1 MQPFWRFGRLG
12 LRLKKHLEQ
21 RRKLSLENNKLKRL
35 SRNLAYL
42 FISLAIIFMLSF
54 NLIGSKVDKNGT
66 LQEPFFLIPF
76 GYLSFALGIIFAII
90 SVVMK
95 KKN

>member
-1 MQPFWRFGRLG
+1 
-12 LRLKKHLEQ
+12 
-21 RRKLSLENNKLKRL
+21 LKRL

-42 FISLAIIFMLSF
+42 FISLAIIFILAF
-54 NLIGSKVDKNGT
+54 NFIGSEVDENGT
-66 LQEPFFLIPF
+66 LQEPFYLIPF
-76 GYLSFALGIIFAII
+76 SYSTFLLGIIFAII

>member
-1 MQPFWRFGRLG
+1 
-12 LRLKKHLEQ
+12 LKRRLEQ
-21 RRKLSLENNKLKRL
+21 RRKLSLENNILKRL

-42 FISLAIIFMLSF
+42 FISLAIIFMLTF
-54 NLIGSKVDKNGT
+54 NLIGSEVDADGV

-76 GYLSFALGIIFAII
+76 SYVSFALGIVFAVI
-90 SVVMK
+90 SVIKK

>member
-1 MQPFWRFGRLG
+1 MP
-12 LRLKKHLEQ
+12 LKKRLEQ
-21 RRKLSLENNKLKRL
+21 RRKLSLENNILKRL

-42 FISLAIIFMLSF
+42 FISFAIIFMLTF
-54 NLIGSKVDKNGT
+54 NLIGSEVDENGT

-76 GYLSFALGIIFAII
+76 SYLSFALGIIFAII
-90 SVVMK
+90 SVIKK

>member
-1 MQPFWRFGRLG
+1 M
-12 LRLKKHLEQ
+12 RLKKHLEQ
-21 RRKLSLENNKLKRL
+21 RRNLSLENNILKRL

-42 FISLAIIFMLSF
+42 FISLTIIFILAF
-54 NLIGSKVDKNGT
+54 NFIGSEVDENGV

-76 GYLSFALGIIFAII
+76 SYLSFALGIIFAII
-90 SVVMK
+90 SVIKK

>member
-1 MQPFWRFGRLG
+1 MP
-12 LRLKKHLEQ
+12 LKKRLEQ
-21 RRKLSLENNKLKRL
+21 KRKLSLENNILKRL

-42 FISLAIIFMLSF
+42 FISLAIIFMLTF
-54 NLIGSKVDKNGT
+54 NLIGSEVDENGT

-76 GYLSFALGIIFAII
+76 SYLSFALGIIFAII
-90 SVVMK
+90 SVIKK

>member
-1 MQPFWRFGRLG
+1 LP
-12 LRLKKHLEQ
+12 LKKHLEQ
-21 RRKLSLENNKLKRL
+21 RRKLSLENNILKRL

-42 FISLAIIFMLSF
+42 FISLAIIFMLTF
-54 NLIGSKVDKNGT
+54 NLIGSEVDENGT

-76 GYLSFALGIIFAII
+76 SYVSFVLGIIFAVI
-90 SVVMK
+90 SVVKK

>member
-1 MQPFWRFGRLG
+1 
-12 LRLKKHLEQ
+12 LRLKKRLEQ
-21 RRKLSLENNKLKRL
+21 RKKLSLESNILKRL

-42 FISLAIIFMLSF
+42 FISLAIIFMLTF
-54 NLIGSKVDKNGT
+54 NLIGSEVDADGV

-76 GYLSFALGIIFAII
+76 SYISFALGVVFAVI
-90 SVVMK
+90 SVVKK

>member
-1 MQPFWRFGRLG
+1 MQ
-12 LRLKKHLEQ
+12 LKKHLEQ
-21 RRKLSLENNKLKRL
+21 RRNLSPENNILKRL

-42 FISLAIIFMLSF
+42 FISLTIIFILAF
-54 NLIGSKVDKNGT
+54 NFIGSEVDQNGT

-76 GYLSFALGIIFAII
+76 SYVSFVLGIIFAVI
-90 SVVMK
+90 SVVKK

>member
-1 MQPFWRFGRLG
+1 LP
-12 LRLKKHLEQ
+12 LKKRLEQ
-21 RRKLSLENNKLKRL
+21 KRKLSLENNILKRL

-42 FISLAIIFMLSF
+42 FISLAIIFMLTF
-54 NLIGSKVDKNGT
+54 NLIGSEVDENGT

-76 GYLSFALGIIFAII
+76 SYLSFALGIIFAII
-90 SVVMK
+90 SVIKK

>member
-1 MQPFWRFGRLG
+1 M
-12 LRLKKHLEQ
+12 
-21 RRKLSLENNKLKRL
+21 KRL

-42 FISLAIIFMLSF
+42 FISLAIIFMLTF
-54 NLIGSKVDKNGT
+54 NLIGSEVAADGV

-76 GYLSFALGIIFAII
+76 SYVSFVLGIIFAVI
-90 SVVMK
+90 SVVKK

>member
-1 MQPFWRFGRLG
+1 
-12 LRLKKHLEQ
+12 LKKRLEQ
-21 RRKLSLENNKLKRL
+21 KRKLSLENNILKRL

-42 FISLAIIFMLSF
+42 FISLAIIFMLTF
-54 NLIGSKVDKNGT
+54 NLIGSEVDENGT

-76 GYLSFALGIIFAII
+76 SYLSFALGIIFAII
-90 SVVMK
+90 SVIKK

>member
-1 MQPFWRFGRLG
+1 M
-12 LRLKKHLEQ
+12 RLKKPLEQ
-21 RRKLSLENNKLKRL
+21 RRKLSLENNILKRL

-42 FISLAIIFMLSF
+42 FISLAIIFMLTF
-54 NLIGSKVDKNGT
+54 NLIGSEVDENGT

-76 GYLSFALGIIFAII
+76 SYVSFALGIVFAVI
-90 SVVMK
+90 SVIKK

>member
-1 MQPFWRFGRLG
+1 M
-12 LRLKKHLEQ
+12 
-21 RRKLSLENNKLKRL
+21 KRL

-42 FISLAIIFMLSF
+42 FISLAIIFMLAF
-54 NLIGSKVDKNGT
+54 NLIGSEVAADGV

-76 GYLSFALGIIFAII
+76 SYVSFVLGIVFAVI
-90 SVVMK
+90 SVVKK

>member
-1 MQPFWRFGRLG
+1 LW
-12 LRLKKHLEQ
+12 LKKRLEQ
-21 RRKLSLENNKLKRL
+21 KGKLSLENNILKRL

-42 FISLAIIFMLSF
+42 FISLAIIFMLTF
-54 NLIGSKVDKNGT
+54 NLIGSEVDAAGV

-76 GYLSFALGIIFAII
+76 SYVSFALGIVFAVI
-90 SVVMK
+90 SVVKK

>member
-1 MQPFWRFGRLG
+1 MW
-12 LRLKKHLEQ
+12 LKKRLEQ
-21 RRKLSLENNKLKRL
+21 KGKLSLENNILKRL

-42 FISLAIIFMLSF
+42 FISLAIIFILSF
-54 NLIGSKVDKNGT
+54 NLIGSEVNTDGV

-76 GYLSFALGIIFAII
+76 SYLSFALGIIFAII